1 MTPAVC
7 AADGD
12 ALPGRRQG
20 SKLYTLSLVR
30 HVGGTKKRAQQC
42 KLALRQRVIKNKI
55 CYSNVMKHIV
65 KTKSNQKSGLT
76 NMESFCK
83 SNRRK
88 GHLGRFWKPE
98 CSHCPRLSLHWFS
111 KTWSFFDFWTNVI
124 PGHQILKTRML
135 PVPQTQPALVLKN
148 MVFLDKIRHFRTP
161 ISQGL
166 KRSLIGLTARRLKT
180 CYIYL
185 SFSDDAMYLM
195 YECICNNISFVRM

>member
-65 KTKSNQKSGLT
+65 KTKSNQKSGL
-76 NMESFCK
+76 K
-83 SNRRK
+83 I
-88 GHLGRFWKPE
+88 WKVFASRTGEKAISADSGNPNAPIAQDSA
-98 CSHCPRLSLHWFS
+98 CTGFQKHGLSS
-111 KTWSFFDFWTNVI
+111 IS
-124 PGHQILKTRML
+124 GQMS
-135 PVPQTQPALVLKN
+135 
-148 MVFLDKIRHFRTP
+148 FLDTRF
-161 ISQGL
+161 
-166 KRSLIGLTARRLKT
+166 
-180 CYIYL
+180 
-185 SFSDDAMYLM
+185 
-195 YECICNNISFVRM
+195 